1 MITSLDANTMFLLR
15 TGIGSRNATIAT
27 SPITGRPAATC
38 LVSIAG
44 VMLGVVQDHHDRV
57 EPCCYDSAGGYDV
70 VAAQGDETCC
80 ADAGGRLGT
89 SITDGCHDPDKV
101 ST

>member
-1 MITSLDANTMFLLR
+1 VTVTFPADLSADGLEELGQYLDIFLKKQR
-15 TGIGSRNATIAT
+15 KEREKKA
-27 SPITGRPAATC
+27 
-38 LVSIAG
+38 
-44 VMLGVVQDHHDRV
+44 V
-57 EPCCYDSAGGYDV
+57 ETFSYDSAGGYDV

-89 SITDGCHDPDKV
+89 SITAGCHGPDKV